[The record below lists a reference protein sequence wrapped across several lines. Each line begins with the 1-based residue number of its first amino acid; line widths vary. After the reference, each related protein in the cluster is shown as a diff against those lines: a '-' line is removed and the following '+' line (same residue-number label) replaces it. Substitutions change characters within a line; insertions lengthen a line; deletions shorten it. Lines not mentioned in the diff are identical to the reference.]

1 MLKGGEI
8 MTQQP
13 SALSLYGKD
22 ITQLAQNNK
31 LEPVIGRHE
40 EIARTIQILSRKTKN
55 NPILIG
61 EPGVGK
67 TAIVEG
73 LATRIIKNDVPIGL
87 KNKRLIELDM
97 GLLIAGAKYRG
108 EFEERLKAVLDEI
121 TQAQGNII
129 LFIDE
134 IHTLV
139 GAGKSEGAMDA
150 ANLLKPMLAR
160 GELHCI
166 GATTLNEYKLFIEK
180 DAALQRRFQNVLVS
194 ESSVEDTISILRG
207 LKSRFETFH
216 GVTILDEAL
225 VSAAKLSDR
234 YIADRFLPDKA
245 IDCVDEACATI
256 RVALDSSPKVLDHLS
271 RELMQKE
278 IELKAIESESLKE
291 DKRVMELKK
300 TILEL
305 KQKKEDLNRKVKNE
319 QTHIQQLQH
328 LKTSLEQAK
337 LESEKAKEEGFY
349 EKAARL
355 DYETIPQLH
364 KQIEVLQSSLKLDV
378 YHDKVDTPLI
388 ASIVSSWT
396 GISVDTML
404 TQTESKVLHLKSY
417 LQNEIF
423 GQDDAIKR
431 VSDVILRSKAQL
443 SSSEKPLGSF
453 LFLGAT
459 GVGKTALAKA
469 IARYLFDSEQHMI
482 RFDMS
487 EYMEAHSVSKL
498 IGSPPGYIGYEE
510 GGQLTQR
517 VKQHPYSLVLFDE
530 IEKAHPQVL
539 NVLLQLLDEGH
550 VHDSKGTKVS
560 FKNTI
565 IMLTSNIGS
574 MYCLDNEQYNPN
586 KALQELRMTLKP
598 ELLNRIDDIIVFNP
612 LTLHQAQLIVHKS
625 IGKTRQ
631 KLVDRGISL
640 HVDDDVIEWIAQNTF
655 SQEYGARAIERGVIQ
670 FIENPLS
677 VQLLTSQ
684 ALQFNVRLKEGEIII
699 EPRLSYDND

>member
-1 MLKGGEI
+1 MNQ
-8 MTQQP
+8 QQP

-22 ITQLAQNNK
+22 ITALASQNK

-40 EIARTIQILSRKTKN
+40 EISRAIQILSRKTKN

-121 TQAQGNII
+121 SQAQGNII

-139 GAGKSEGAMDA
+139 GAGKSDGAMDA

-166 GATTLNEYKLFIEK
+166 GATTLSEYKLYIEK

-225 VSAAKLSDR
+225 VSAAKFSDR

-256 RVALDSSPKVLDHLS
+256 RVALDSSPKVLDNT
-271 RELMQKE
+271 RRDLMQLE
-278 IELKAIESESLKE
+278 IELQALISEQQKSNEERIKALKELIFRQKTNLIQLEDKVKTEKGQITQLQSLKS
-291 DKRVMELKK
+291 
-300 TILEL
+300 
-305 KQKKEDLNRKVKNE
+305 
-319 QTHIQQLQH
+319 
-328 LKTSLEQAK
+328 SLEQAK
-337 LESEKAKEEGFY
+337 IESEQAKEKGFY

-355 DYETIPQLH
+355 DYETIPQLQ
-364 KQIEVLQSSLKLDV
+364 KDIEYLHDSIKLEV
-378 YHDKVDTPLI
+378 YQDKVDKNLI
-388 ASIVSSWT
+388 AQIVASWT
-396 GISVDTML
+396 GISVDTII
-404 TQTESKVLHLKSY
+404 QQGENKVLNLKNLLLSDIIG
-417 LQNEIF
+417 QNE
-423 GQDDAIKR
+423 AIEK
-431 VSDVILRSKAQL
+431 VTNVIYRAKAQL
-443 SSSEKPLGSF
+443 SRVDKPLGSF

-459 GVGKTALAKA
+459 GVGKTALAKSLTKH
-469 IARYLFDSEQHMI
+469 LFDHEKHMI
-482 RFDMS
+482 RLDMS
-487 EYMEAHSVSKL
+487 EYMESHSVSKL

-510 GGQLTQR
+510 GGQLTSL
-517 VKQHPYSLVLFDE
+517 VKQHPYSVVLFDE
-530 IEKAHPQVL
+530 VEKAHPQVL
-539 NVLLQLLDEGH
+539 NILLQILDEGH
-550 VHDSKGTKVS
+550 CHDSKGFKVS

-574 MYCLDNEQYNPN
+574 AYLLDNEMFNPTLAMN
-586 KALQELRMTLKP
+586 QLKSTLKP
-598 ELLNRIDDIIVFNP
+598 ELLNRLDEIVIFNP
-612 LTLHQAQLIVHKS
+612 LTMEHAKAIVQKS
-625 IGKTRQ
+625 CSFTQ
-631 KLVDRGISL
+631 DKLKEKGISL
-640 HVDDDVIEWIAQNTF
+640 DINDDVYTWIAQKTF
-655 SQEYGARAIERGVIQ
+655 SQEYGARAIERGVVQ
-670 FIENPLS
+670 YIENPCS
-677 VQLLTSQ
+677 LLI
-684 ALQFNVRLKEGEIII
+684 LQGYKEQFKAIVKNDELLI
-699 EPRLSYDND
+699 EPVSNNIKEDINQ

>member
-1 MLKGGEI
+1 

-87 KNKRLIELDM
+87 RNKRLIELDM

-121 TQAQGNII
+121 TQAQGGII

-139 GAGKSEGAMDA
+139 GAGKSDGAMDA

-166 GATTLNEYKLFIEK
+166 GATTLNEYKLYIEK
-180 DAALQRRFQNVLVS
+180 DAALQRRFQNILVS

-225 VSAAKLSDR
+225 VSAAKFSDR
-234 YIADRFLPDKA
+234 YIADRYLPDKA

-278 IELKAIESESLKE
+278 IELKAIESESQKE
-291 DKRVMELKK
+291 DKRVVELKK
-300 TILEL
+300 NIQEL
-305 KQKKEDLNRKVKNE
+305 KQRKETLNQKVKTE
-319 QTHIQQLQH
+319 QTHLQHLQH

-337 LESEKAKEEGFY
+337 FDSEKAKEEGFY

-355 DYETIPQLH
+355 DYETIPQLQ
-364 KQIEVLQSSLKLDV
+364 KQIDSLQSSLKLDV
-378 YHDKVDTPLI
+378 YHDKVDTLLI

-404 TQTESKVLHLKSY
+404 TQTESKVLNLKSY
-417 LQNEIF
+417 LQEEIF

-443 SSSEKPLGSF
+443 SSSDKPLGSF

-487 EYMEAHSVSKL
+487 EYMESHSVSKL

-539 NVLLQLLDEGH
+539 NLLLQLLDEGH
-550 VHDSKGTKVS
+550 VHDSKGVKVS

-574 MYCLDNEQYNPN
+574 MYCLDNEHYNPS
-586 KALQELRMTLKP
+586 KAMQELRMSLKP

-612 LTLHQAQLIVHKS
+612 LSIHQANLIVKKA
-625 IGKTRQ
+625 IGKTHQ
-631 KLVDRGISL
+631 KLIDRGITL
-640 HVDDDVIEWIAQNTF
+640 HVEDEVVEWIAQNTF

-670 FIENPLS
+670 YIENPLS
-677 VQLLTSQ
+677 FQLLTSN
-684 ALQFNVRLKEGEIII
+684 ARLFNARLKEGEIII
-699 EPRLSYDND
+699 EPQLSYDNG

>member
-1 MLKGGEI
+1 

-87 KNKRLIELDM
+87 RNKRLIELDM

-139 GAGKSEGAMDA
+139 GAGKSDSAMDA

-166 GATTLNEYKLFIEK
+166 GATTLSEYKLYIEK
-180 DAALQRRFQNVLVS
+180 DAALQRRFQNILVS

-234 YIADRFLPDKA
+234 YIADRYLPDKA

-278 IELKAIESESLKE
+278 IELKAIESESQKE
-291 DKRVMELKK
+291 DKRVVELKK
-300 TILEL
+300 NIQEL
-305 KQKKEDLNRKVKNE
+305 KQRKETLNQKVKTE
-319 QTHIQQLQH
+319 QTHIQHLQQ

-337 LESEKAKEEGFY
+337 FDSEKAKEEGFY

-355 DYETIPQLH
+355 DYETIPQLQR
-364 KQIEVLQSSLKLDV
+364 QIDSLQSSLKLDV
-378 YHDKVDTPLI
+378 YHDKVDTLLI

-404 TQTESKVLHLKSY
+404 TQTESKVLNLKAY
-417 LQNEIF
+417 LQTELF

-443 SSSEKPLGSF
+443 ASSDKPLGSF

-487 EYMEAHSVSKL
+487 EYMESHSVSKL

-550 VHDSKGTKVS
+550 VHDSKGVKVS
-560 FKNTI
+560 FKNAI

-574 MYCLDNEQYNPN
+574 MYCLDNEHYNPS
-586 KALQELRMTLKP
+586 KAMQELRMSLKP

-612 LTLHQAQLIVHKS
+612 LSIHQANLIVKKA
-625 IGKTRQ
+625 IGKTHQ
-631 KLVDRGISL
+631 KLIDRGISL
-640 HVDDDVIEWIAQNTF
+640 HVEDEVVEWIAQNTF

-670 FIENPLS
+670 YIENPLS
-677 VQLLTSQ
+677 VQLLTSN
-684 ALQFNVRLKEGEIII
+684 AHQFTARLEEDEIII
-699 EPRLSYDND
+699 EPQLSYDNG

>member
-1 MLKGGEI
+1 

-87 KNKRLIELDM
+87 RNKRLIELDM

-121 TQAQGNII
+121 NQAQGNII

-139 GAGKSEGAMDA
+139 GAGKSDGAMDA

-166 GATTLNEYKLFIEK
+166 GATTLNEYKLYIEK
-180 DAALQRRFQNVLVS
+180 DAALQRRFQNILVS

-234 YIADRFLPDKA
+234 YIADRYLPDKA

-278 IELKAIESESLKE
+278 IELKAIESESQKE
-291 DKRVMELKK
+291 DKRVVELKK
-300 TILEL
+300 NIQEL
-305 KQKKEDLNRKVKNE
+305 KQRKETLNQKVKTE
-319 QTHIQQLQH
+319 QTHLQH
-328 LKTSLEQAK
+328 LQQLKTSLEQAK
-337 LESEKAKEEGFY
+337 FDSEKAKEEGFY

-355 DYETIPQLH
+355 DYETIPQLQR
-364 KQIEVLQSSLKLDV
+364 QIDSLQSSLKLDV
-378 YHDKVDTPLI
+378 YHDKVDTLLI

-404 TQTESKVLHLKSY
+404 TQTESKVLNLKAY
-417 LQNEIF
+417 LQTELF

-443 SSSEKPLGSF
+443 VSSDKPLGSF

-487 EYMEAHSVSKL
+487 EYMESHSVSKL

-550 VHDSKGTKVS
+550 VHDSKGVKVS

-574 MYCLDNEQYNPN
+574 MYCLDNEHYNPS
-586 KALQELRMTLKP
+586 KAMQELRMSLKP

-612 LTLHQAQLIVHKS
+612 LSIHQANLIVKKA
-625 IGKTRQ
+625 IGKTHQ
-631 KLVDRGISL
+631 KLIDRGITL
-640 HVDDDVIEWIAQNTF
+640 HVEDEVVEWIAQNTF

-670 FIENPLS
+670 YIENPLS
-677 VQLLTSQ
+677 FQLLTSN
-684 ALQFNVRLKEGEIII
+684 ARLFNARLKEGEIII
-699 EPRLSYDND
+699 EPQLSYDNG

>member
-1 MLKGGEI
+1 

-87 KNKRLIELDM
+87 RNKRLIELDM

-121 TQAQGNII
+121 NQAQGNII

-139 GAGKSEGAMDA
+139 GAGKSDGAMDA

-166 GATTLNEYKLFIEK
+166 GATTLNEYKLYIEK
-180 DAALQRRFQNVLVS
+180 DAALQRRFQNILVS

-234 YIADRFLPDKA
+234 YIADRYLPDKA

-278 IELKAIESESLKE
+278 IELKAIESESQKE
-291 DKRVMELKK
+291 DKRVVELKK
-300 TILEL
+300 NIQEL
-305 KQKKEDLNRKVKNE
+305 KQRKETLNQKVKTE
-319 QTHIQQLQH
+319 QTHIQHLQQ

-337 LESEKAKEEGFY
+337 FDSEKAKEEGFY

-355 DYETIPQLH
+355 DYETIPQLQR
-364 KQIEVLQSSLKLDV
+364 QIDSLQSSLKLDV
-378 YHDKVDTPLI
+378 YHDKVDTLLI

-404 TQTESKVLHLKSY
+404 TQTESKVLNLKAY
-417 LQNEIF
+417 LQTELF

-443 SSSEKPLGSF
+443 VSSDKPLGSF

-487 EYMEAHSVSKL
+487 EYMESHSVSKL

-550 VHDSKGTKVS
+550 VHDSKGVKVS

-574 MYCLDNEQYNPN
+574 MYCLDNEHYNPS
-586 KALQELRMTLKP
+586 KAMQELRMSLKP

-612 LTLHQAQLIVHKS
+612 LSIHQANLIVKKA
-625 IGKTRQ
+625 IGKTHQ
-631 KLVDRGISL
+631 KLIDRGITL
-640 HVDDDVIEWIAQNTF
+640 HVEDEVVEWIAQNTF

-670 FIENPLS
+670 YIENPLS
-677 VQLLTSQ
+677 VQLLTSN
-684 ALQFNVRLKEGEIII
+684 ARLFNARLKEGEIII
-699 EPRLSYDND
+699 EPQLSYDNG

>member
-1 MLKGGEI
+1 
-8 MTQQP
+8 MTQNTT
-13 SALSLYGKD
+13 SALELYGKD
-22 ITQLAQNNK
+22 ITLLASQNK

-73 LATRIIKNDVPIGL
+73 LATRIIKNDVPLGL

-121 TQAQGNII
+121 NKAQGSII

-139 GAGKSEGAMDA
+139 GAGKSDGAMDA

-166 GATTLNEYKLFIEK
+166 GATTLNEYRLHIEK

-225 VSAAKLSDR
+225 VSAAIFSDR
-234 YIADRFLPDKA
+234 YIADRYLPDKA
-245 IDCVDEACATI
+245 IDCVDEACATV
-256 RVALDSSPKVLDHLS
+256 RVALDSSPKILDHQ
-271 RELMQKE
+271 RRALMQLE
-278 IELKAIESESLKE
+278 IELQALISEQNRSNNERINQLKQLI
-291 DKRVMELKK
+291 DDHKVKLRG
-300 TILEL
+300 LEL
-305 KQKKEDLNRKVKNE
+305 KVAQEKE
-319 QTHIQQLQH
+319 QLATYQS
-328 LKTSLEQAK
+328 LKSSLEKAKHDSEQAK
-337 LESEKAKEEGFY
+337 EQGYY

-355 DYETIPQLH
+355 DYETIPSLH
-364 KQIEVLQSSLKLDV
+364 HQIQVLQDSLKLEV
-378 YHDKVDTPLI
+378 YQNQVDRDLI
-388 ASIVSSWT
+388 ATIVSAWT
-396 GISVDTML
+396 GISVDTII
-404 TQTESKVLHLKSY
+404 QKGENKVLSLESILK
-417 LQNEIF
+417 EDII
-423 GQDDAIKR
+423 GQDEAIEK
-431 VSDVILRSKAQL
+431 VTHVIMRAKAQL
-443 SSSEKPLGSF
+443 SRVDKPLGSF

-459 GVGKTALAKA
+459 GVGKTALAKSLTKH
-469 IARYLFDSEQHMI
+469 LFDHEKHMI

-487 EYMEAHSVSKL
+487 EFMESHSISKL
-498 IGSPPGYIGYEE
+498 IGSPPGYVGYEE
-510 GGQLTQR
+510 GGQLTTQ

-539 NVLLQLLDEGH
+539 NILLQLLDEGH
-550 VHDSKGTKVS
+550 IHDSKGVKVS

-574 MYCLDNEQYNPN
+574 QFLCDYTSYNPDF
-586 KALQELRMTLKP
+586 ALLQLKETIKP
-598 ELLNRIDDIIVFNP
+598 ELLNRLDEIIVFNP
-612 LTLHQAQLIVHKS
+612 LTLEHACLIVEKS
-625 IGKTRQ
+625 LRFTQ
-631 KLVDRGISL
+631 TKLTQQNVTLDVDYA
-640 HVDDDVIEWIAQNTF
+640 VIHWIAQNTF
-655 SQEYGARAIERGVIQ
+655 SQEYGARAIERGVVQ
-670 FIENPLS
+670 YIENPLAFM
-677 VQLLTSQ
+677 LLNTSTKHFTASLVNDHIQ
-684 ALQFNVRLKEGEIII
+684 IK
-699 EPRLSYDND
+699 PSDNT

>member
-1 MLKGGEI
+1 

-87 KNKRLIELDM
+87 RNKRLIELDM

-121 TQAQGNII
+121 NQAQGNII

-139 GAGKSEGAMDA
+139 GAGKSDGAMDA

-166 GATTLNEYKLFIEK
+166 GATTLNEYKLYIEK
-180 DAALQRRFQNVLVS
+180 DAALQRRFQNILVS

-234 YIADRFLPDKA
+234 YIADRYLPDKA

-278 IELKAIESESLKE
+278 IELKAIESESQKE
-291 DKRVMELKK
+291 DKRVVELKK
-300 TILEL
+300 NIQEL
-305 KQKKEDLNRKVKNE
+305 KQRKETLNQKVKTE
-319 QTHIQQLQH
+319 QTHIQHLQQ

-337 LESEKAKEEGFY
+337 FDSEKAKEEGFY

-355 DYETIPQLH
+355 DYETIPQLQR
-364 KQIEVLQSSLKLDV
+364 QIDSLQSSLKLDV
-378 YHDKVDTPLI
+378 YHDKVDTLLI

-404 TQTESKVLHLKSY
+404 TQTESKVLNLKAY
-417 LQNEIF
+417 LQTELF

-443 SSSEKPLGSF
+443 ASSDKPLGSF

-487 EYMEAHSVSKL
+487 EYMESHSVSKL

-550 VHDSKGTKVS
+550 VHDSKGVKVS

-574 MYCLDNEQYNPN
+574 MYCLDNEHYNPS
-586 KALQELRMTLKP
+586 KAMQELRMSLKP

-612 LTLHQAQLIVHKS
+612 LSIHQANLIVKKA
-625 IGKTRQ
+625 IGKTHQ
-631 KLVDRGISL
+631 KLIDRGITL
-640 HVDDDVIEWIAQNTF
+640 HVEDEVVEWIAQNTF

-670 FIENPLS
+670 YIENPLS
-677 VQLLTSQ
+677 FQLLTSN
-684 ALQFNVRLKEGEIII
+684 ARLFNARLKEGEIII
-699 EPRLSYDND
+699 EPQLSYDNG

>member
-1 MLKGGEI
+1 

-87 KNKRLIELDM
+87 RNKRLIELDM

-121 TQAQGNII
+121 NQAQGNII

-139 GAGKSEGAMDA
+139 GAGKSDGAMDA

-166 GATTLNEYKLFIEK
+166 GATTLNEYKLYIEK
-180 DAALQRRFQNVLVS
+180 DAALQRRFQNILVS

-234 YIADRFLPDKA
+234 YIADRYLPDKA

-278 IELKAIESESLKE
+278 IELKAIESESQKE
-291 DKRVMELKK
+291 DKRVVELKK
-300 TILEL
+300 NIQEL
-305 KQKKEDLNRKVKNE
+305 KQRKETLNQKVKTE
-319 QTHIQQLQH
+319 QTHIQHLQQ

-337 LESEKAKEEGFY
+337 FDSEKAKEEGFY

-355 DYETIPQLH
+355 DYETIPQLQR
-364 KQIEVLQSSLKLDV
+364 QIDSLQSSLKLDV
-378 YHDKVDTPLI
+378 YHDKVDTLLI

-404 TQTESKVLHLKSY
+404 TQTESKVLNLKAY
-417 LQNEIF
+417 LQTELF

-443 SSSEKPLGSF
+443 VSSDKPLGSF

-487 EYMEAHSVSKL
+487 EYMESHSVSKL

-550 VHDSKGTKVS
+550 VHDSKGVKVS

-574 MYCLDNEQYNPN
+574 MYCLDNEHYNPS
-586 KALQELRMTLKP
+586 KAMQELRMSLKP

-612 LTLHQAQLIVHKS
+612 LSIHQANLIVKKA
-625 IGKTRQ
+625 IGKTHQ
-631 KLVDRGISL
+631 KLIDRGITL
-640 HVDDDVIEWIAQNTF
+640 HVEDEVVEWIAQNTF

-670 FIENPLS
+670 YIENPLS
-677 VQLLTSQ
+677 FQLLTSN
-684 ALQFNVRLKEGEIII
+684 ARLFNARLKEGEIII
-699 EPRLSYDND
+699 EPQLSYDNG

>member
-1 MLKGGEI
+1 

-22 ITQLAQNNK
+22 ITQLAQNNQ

-166 GATTLNEYKLFIEK
+166 GATTLNEYKLYIEK

-355 DYETIPQLH
+355 DYETIPQLQ

-459 GVGKTALAKA
+459 GVGKTALANA